1 MGWEAEESTA
11 ALEASGGDV
20 VAAAEALAAQEE
32 EDLERCVL
40 AGRIICVVGPQKHL
54 YLAPTSEI

>member
-32 EDLERCVL
+32 EDLERCAL
-40 AGRIICVVGPQKHL
+40 LLGKIIGVVDSQE
-54 YLAPTSEI
+54 ASTSCTYE